1 MKRVEMSQQVYQLA
15 KRTCRIKKTGL
26 ILLITSVIFG
36 VLGGIALLL
45 AHTLQPDYR
54 EFVLYVPKMLIP
66 AGQGDGSAAFSNPMS
81 SMIDSLRTAGI
92 VSVVIM
98 FLFAGYRALVQGES
112 IASLG
117 ILVVFGMVCVPVYT
131 AMLPLADD
139 EPVSDLKRIQQYVKE
154 DRAQPLLE
162 YVQENVHTPEMRL
175 SWEYACLTAQVAIKT
190 GKPAAELAKQ
200 AVEGY
205 AKDEKTL
212 KMVPS
217 DISYAMEMTAFNRAV
232 SAPALRY
239 EAGSLKKVK
248 FFSGVARSGFYCAAI
263 LLILGL
269 ILFSSGLRLKRRVS
283 YLQTYY

>member
-1 MKRVEMSQQVYQLA
+1 MKHVEMSQQVNQLA
-15 KRTCRIKKTGL
+15 KRTSRIKKTGL
-26 ILLITSVIFG
+26 TLIIASVIFG
-36 VLGGIALLL
+36 LIGGVALLL
-45 AHTLQPDYR
+45 AHTFQPDYR

-66 AGQGDGSAAFSNPMS
+66 AGQGDGFAVVSNPMR
-81 SMIDSLRTAGI
+81 SMLGTLRTAGI

-98 FLFAGYRALVQGES
+98 LFFAGYRAFVQGES

-117 ILVVFGMVCVPVYT
+117 ILVVFGMVCIPVYT
-131 AMLPLADD
+131 VMLPLSDD
-139 EPVSDLKRIQQYVKE
+139 EPVSDLERIQQYVKE

-175 SWEYACLTAQVAIKT
+175 SWEYACLSAQVAIKT

-205 AKDEKTL
+205 ARDEKTL

-239 EAGSLKKVK
+239 QAGSLKKVN

>member
-1 MKRVEMSQQVYQLA
+1 MKHVEMSQQVNQLA
-15 KRTCRIKKTGL
+15 KRTSRIKKTGL
-26 ILLITSVIFG
+26 TLIIASIIFG
-36 VLGGIALLL
+36 LIGGVALLL
-45 AHTLQPDYR
+45 AHTFQPDYR

-66 AGQGDGSAAFSNPMS
+66 AGQGDGFAVVSNPMR
-81 SMIDSLRTAGI
+81 SMLGALRTAGI

-98 FLFAGYRALVQGES
+98 LFFAGYRAFVQGES

-117 ILVVFGMVCVPVYT
+117 ILVVFGMVCIPVYT
-131 AMLPLADD
+131 VMLPLSDD
-139 EPVSDLKRIQQYVKE
+139 EPVSDLERIQQYVKE

-175 SWEYACLTAQVAIKT
+175 SWEYACLSAQVAIKT

-205 AKDEKTL
+205 ARDEKTL

-239 EAGSLKKVK
+239 QAGSLKKVN

>member
-1 MKRVEMSQQVYQLA
+1 MKRVEMSQQVHQLA
-15 KRTCRIKKTGL
+15 KRTSRIKKTGL
-26 ILLITSVIFG
+26 ILLIASVIFG
-36 VLGGIALLL
+36 LIGGVALLL
-45 AHTLQPDYR
+45 AHTFQPDYR
-54 EFVLYVPKMLIP
+54 EFLLYVPKMLIP
-66 AGQGDGSAAFSNPMS
+66 AGQGDGFAVVSNPMR
-81 SMIDSLRTAGI
+81 SMLGSLRTAGI

-98 FLFAGYRALVQGES
+98 LFFAGYRAFVQGES

-117 ILVVFGMVCVPVYT
+117 ILVVFGMVSIPVYT
-131 AMLPLADD
+131 VLLPSADD
-139 EPVSDLKRIQQYVKE
+139 EPVSDLERIQQFVKE

-175 SWEYACLTAQVAIKT
+175 SWEYACLSAQVAIKT

-205 AKDEKTL
+205 AKDVKTL

-239 EAGSLKKVK
+239 EAGSLKKVN